1 MVETALQPEGAQK
14 LPVVV
19 YLDDI
24 AVYRDNKAQL
34 MADTVE
40 AIKRL
45 ATFGFMMNLKKLQLV
60 QSAAK
65 VLGHGWASGGY
76 WSPTT
81 HKLEAIAAMTDEEL
95 SRTNRAS
102 LFGLLNFFQEYVL
115 TFAE

>member
-1 MVETALQPEGAQK
+1 MEAALQPEGVRR

-24 AVYRDNKAQL
+24 AVYGNDKAQL
-34 MADTVE
+34 MADTAE

-45 ATFGFMMNLKKLQLV
+45 ATFGFKMNLKKLQLV
-60 QSAAK
+60 QSASK
-65 VLGHGWASGGY
+65 VLGHGWASGVY

-81 HKLEAIAAMTDEEL
+81 HKLEAIAAMADEEL

-102 LFGLLNFFQEYVL
+102 LFGLLNFF
-115 TFAE
+115 

>member
-1 MVETALQPEGAQK
+1 MQPEGAQR

-24 AVYRDNKAQL
+24 ALYGDKEAQL
-34 MADTVE
+34 MTDTAE

-45 ATFGFMMNLKKLQLV
+45 ATFGFMMNLKKSQLV

-65 VLGHGWASGGY
+65 VLGHGWASGWY

-81 HKLEAIAAMTDEEL
+81 HKLEVIAAMTDEEL
-95 SRTNRAS
+95 SGTNRAS
-102 LFGLLNFFQEYVL
+102 LFGLLNFF
-115 TFAE
+115 